1 MRKSINII
9 IIRLFVF
16 LFHVKRLPCLVCGA
30 TSSKRM
36 EKPSSSSSCEGSWIF
51 ISRFVEV
58 FFHFFN
64 SLARIVASVYATSNS
79 TTASATTTTVGLFE
93 IKIVSSAWLPPH
105 SAAGTCLPQNEFL
118 LLAHLCIY
126 ISSSASMNW
135 EFNFYSIKKSIQVT
149 HLMPTEERLNRRH
162 GRVISVISLRLFV
175 LSCACSL
182 SCRLFQQVVVV
193 VVSSW
198 LFFTVSTN

>member
-30 TSSKRM
+30 TSSLRRERERM

-79 TTASATTTTVGLFE
+79 TTASTTTTVGLFE

-105 SAAGTCLPQNEFL
+105 TAGTCLPQNEFL

-135 EFNFYSIKKSIQVT
+135 EFNFYSIKNPSKWHI
-149 HLMPTEERLNRRH
+149 
-162 GRVISVISLRLFV
+162 
-175 LSCACSL
+175 
-182 SCRLFQQVVVV
+182 
-193 VVSSW
+193 
-198 LFFTVSTN
+198 

>member
-1 MRKSINII
+1 M
-9 IIRLFVF
+9 
-16 LFHVKRLPCLVCGA
+16 CGA
-30 TSSKRM
+30 TSSLRRERERM

-79 TTASATTTTVGLFE
+79 TTASTTTTVGLFE

-105 SAAGTCLPQNEFL
+105 TAGTCLPQNEFL

-126 ISSSASMNW
+126 ISSSTSMNW
-135 EFNFYSIKKSIQVT
+135 EFNFYSIKKIHPSDTFNAHRRETQPST
-149 HLMPTEERLNRRH
+149 WKSNFGNFTAAFRALMRL
-162 GRVISVISLRLFV
+162 L
-175 LSCACSL
+175 SL
-182 SCRLFQQVVVV
+182 SSRLFQQVVV